1 MRGWGASARA
11 SARAQAAQLDHPLAW
26 NAGTN
31 TRVREGG
38 GREGE
43 EGGRRAELLVAET
56 LPARVIEHQRTAH
69 SGRRGPVPCREAYVP
84 LLGLPASPASVRRP
98 RRSAPACA
106 AAPATAPATA
116 PTTARATT
124 RATAPATVLAFALTS
139 AEVSLPVTKAPAHS
153 GHLASR
159 ALCAIPCNLRRN
171 PCLLSAAA
179 TVSHHQRRTVRCHH
193 SHPR

>member
-1 MRGWGASARA
+1 MHAVNSSVTSEPSSVDPFQISAASPRTAARRLTKDGRGRRGRGGEQSSTEMSSGKSHGVDAGRARGRKPHN
-11 SARAQAAQLDHPLAW
+11 SQLDHPLAW

-116 PTTARATT
+116 SATPT
-124 RATAPATVLAFALTS
+124 
-139 AEVSLPVTKAPAHS
+139 HS
-153 GHLASR
+153 GS
-159 ALCAIPCNLRRN
+159 P
-171 PCLLSAAA
+171 S
-179 TVSHHQRRTVRCHH
+179 
-193 SHPR
+193 